1 MVFPQNQC
9 QMPCHSR
16 KKQGKEFDNV
26 SLKVKN
32 AKLFQGTG
40 SLLPKANIP
49 SSIDEA
55 QIQQSAE

>member
-1 MVFPQNQC
+1 
-9 QMPCHSR
+9 MPYHSR
-16 KKQGKEFDNV
+16 KKQGKEFDYV